1 MVNIN
6 KLKGINT
13 TFINI
18 NVNNFSSTGE
28 PGDKDHETV
37 NNAPTKSI
45 GELNGGT
52 SVSRNVSCVADTKS
66 EREVVVECFA
76 PYDDHR

>member
-1 MVNIN
+1 M
-6 KLKGINT
+6 

-18 NVNNFSSTGE
+18 NVNYFSSRGE